1 MSKTEKNLMD
11 AFAGE
16 SQANRKYLAFAK
28 QADKEGLPQV
38 AKLFRAAAE
47 AETIHAHAHLRNA
60 GKIGDTTANLKA
72 AIEGE
77 TYEFTKM
84 YPEMIADA
92 KEEGQDRIAKYFD
105 MVNKVEEVHANLYKK
120 ALADPSSIT
129 GDLYYGKG
137 MDIKQKHPA
146 LIVGAPYG
154 GCRFRQDRLVFCA

>member
-105 MVNKVEEVHANLYKK
+105 MVNKVEEVHALPILPPSPATSMSVPCAATRRK
-120 ALADPSSIT
+120 APATSAPS
-129 GDLYYGKG
+129 
-137 MDIKQKHPA
+137 
-146 LIVGAPYG
+146 VAPWLPLSP
-154 GCRFRQDRLVFCA
+154 RSTSFLRVR